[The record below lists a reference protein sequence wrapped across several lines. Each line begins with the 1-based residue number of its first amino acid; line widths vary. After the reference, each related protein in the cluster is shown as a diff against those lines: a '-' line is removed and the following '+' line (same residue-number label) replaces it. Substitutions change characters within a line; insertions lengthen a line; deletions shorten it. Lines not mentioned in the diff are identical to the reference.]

1 MMIIMK
7 EIFQLIV
14 KIFEGLDDTSS
25 CLFQKRVLI
34 PETVAKV
41 KSCLSL
47 LDLECEALIL

>member
-1 MMIIMK
+1 MMIIM
-7 EIFQLIV
+7 ETFQLIV
-14 KIFEGLDDTSS
+14 KTFEGPDDTSS